1 MHNNQHQQF
10 NEGLEYGD
18 LKRLVHTELH
28 ADEFKSKMGDDSD
41 IVVLSFKVTEKE
53 PALDLVNFVE
63 KGYDW
68 VLDADVSSGEL
79 SDGQYLVFVEMERN
93 DKVSSQ
99 IDELLSDLLN
109 LTEQDISEWRFQ
121 YQKGKQVPYT
131 IDALAVIPTS
141 AEEYNSKYKQDE
153 DLAAMQES
161 ARVPMNRRAPVN
173 DFTESLRIAAGLK

>member
-1 MHNNQHQQF
+1 MQNNHNSQQF

-18 LKRLVHTELH
+18 LKRLIHTEVH
-28 ADEFKSKMGDDSD
+28 VDEFKSKMGDDSD
-41 IVVLSFKVTEKE
+41 IVVVSFKVADKE

-79 SDGQYLVFVEMERN
+79 SDGEYLVFIEAERTPE
-93 DKVSSQ
+93 VAER
-99 IDELLSDLLN
+99 IDELLDDILN

-131 IDALAVIPTS
+131 LDALAVIPTS
-141 AEEYNSKYKQDE
+141 PEEYNSKYGQE
-153 DLAAMQES
+153 EIASMQES
-161 ARVPMNRRAPVN
+161 ARVPMNRTAPIN

>member
-1 MHNNQHQQF
+1 MQNNHNNQQF

-18 LKRLVHTELH
+18 LKRLIHSEIHV
-28 ADEFKSKMGDDSD
+28 DEFKSKMGDDSD
-41 IVVLSFKVTEKE
+41 IVVVSFKVVDKE

-79 SDGQYLVFVEMERN
+79 SDGEYLVFVELERTPEVT
-93 DKVSSQ
+93 DR
-99 IDELLSDLLN
+99 IDELLDDLLN

-131 IDALAVIPTS
+131 VDALAVIPTTP
-141 AEEYNSKYKQDE
+141 EEYNSKYGQDNI
-153 DLAAMQES
+153 AAMQES
-161 ARVPMNRRAPVN
+161 ARVPMNRQAPVN